1 MVFLNCTQSTWCFS
15 RSFFL
20 RLFSTFYF
28 LHFFTFFLL
37 GFLLRFLRFLRF
49 FFFVRSF
56 LCITLFS
63 SLSSRF
69 FLVYFAFFVF
79 FFIYLLHFLRFCI
92 PAPQIKLFD
101 LASLLTCVFGYSSTF
116 SPFPLFS
123 RFLWLRGTW
132 SYGSFFFS
140 PTHFHIFSWFLHLI
154 PRSVKFQTQ
163 KYNNN

>member
-1 MVFLNCTQSTWCFS
+1 
-15 RSFFL
+15 
-20 RLFSTFYF
+20 
-28 LHFFTFFLL
+28 
-37 GFLLRFLRFLRF
+37 
-49 FFFVRSF
+49 
-56 LCITLFS
+56 
-63 SLSSRF
+63 
-69 FLVYFAFFVF
+69 LVYFAFFVF

-140 PTHFHIFSWFLHLI
+140 PDAFPHIFLVSSFDSSVCDVSNPKIHQQLNGVSWSRCVYSAL
-154 PRSVKFQTQ
+154 
-163 KYNNN
+163 